1 MAGVSASTS
10 SRVRRDVPGTRTSG
24 VTSRTPTAPETKPTT
39 KTTTTKPTTKPTRD
53 SFEPDRSR
61 RSTTPATPTTT
72 RPVKSGGDDD
82 DVLVIKTAAPTPE
95 HALADELFA
104 VSNDERLVSRVRER
118 ATRPGKPIDGRT
130 SPRMRQAYQE
140 FIQSRGLSDS
150 EANQREFTQLL
161 DARRAYASR
170 NGLGAMNANDERRFL
185 AEAALSRLSVRAKA
199 GQSLELRDG
208 DRWMISALSDPKVSL
223 SPADQK
229 LLEKCEWRDQGL
241 RTTMPEARAK
251 AQAMEAQREAEF
263 RSTPGR
269 PYKTVLNADDVFQGD
284 VQANAFTLAAK
295 AGGYSAEETRLAMEQ
310 LKLNGTPLF
319 CNRNLEGEP
328 LILEKQQV
336 TGMFKRGGQEFFA
349 YAMSSEGSLA
359 LRDARSALAEGY
371 GSVKD
376 YRDAFN
382 NTLATRFANL
392 GAEWVKNEQTADTA
406 LGKSQHPILGPL
418 MRGKYDAMRELVQL
432 GTNGLQMGEMF
443 TTTAKLAYEKGDLL
457 ANIKND
463 PESVRYFDE
472 ETARFGATFDALS
485 KTYAEKEDTIAGQ
498 VARGFVASIPK
509 ALVSTIPGAALG
521 YTALKD
527 FHSPPNEL
535 MKDLTIDLLSIVT
548 GPLLGGAAQ
557 SLEGTVSRVA
567 PKLVDST
574 LKQFVVQEVMDR
586 GISSVAGA
594 TQEVATAMGPALMQQ
609 YLGKDGKPLSE
620 ADQRKVS
627 EQLTDAAFRRA
638 VWTGALTGLLMPSR
652 PSRDMDTAVVNQK
665 GATIEG
671 PIYKTM
677 SADQESRL
685 YAAVVVP
692 EAKGKKRV
700 EFVEVSPDNPRVQQA
715 LKQQPAKLT
724 SQVDADTALAI
735 SRYQYRLNDAGRKEL
750 AVKANNFAAAKVR
763 LDAETARLRN
773 TETTTPTTQ
782 TTKPTTTTK
791 PQEPTTTTK
800 PLEPSKKV
808 ALRETK
814 EGVVLDGAK
823 VPIADRTL
831 EYPELRFT
839 PSELGP
845 VGRFT
850 EYLKE
855 KGIKTSGSAQIA
867 EGNSRIVLEHP
878 AFPDKVIKIYSK
890 GKIPDYNTQVPYL
903 LQRELALESFLKD
916 SGVRV
921 ATIDRDPALLS
932 RGIVV
937 QEKVKAQPYA
947 EVRDTLP
954 PAVREKLDAQI
965 QGLKDRYNDALFK
978 DYAAR
983 SGKPLTTREA
993 PNKPITPAG
1002 FDLNIGNVLLDT
1014 SKPTPEL
1021 VIIDW

>member
-1 MAGVSASTS
+1 MK
-10 SRVRRDVPGTRTSG
+10 SG
-24 VTSRTPTAPETKPTT
+24 
-39 KTTTTKPTTKPTRD
+39 
-53 SFEPDRSR
+53 
-61 RSTTPATPTTT
+61 
-72 RPVKSGGDDD
+72 GGDDD
-82 DVLVIKTAAPTPE
+82 VIVVKTTAPTPE
-95 HALADELFA
+95 HAQADELFS
-104 VSNDERLVSRVRER
+104 VSNDERLVSTVRER
-118 ATRPGKPIDGRT
+118 ATRPGKPIDAKT
-130 SPRMRQAYQE
+130 PPRLRQAYQE

-150 EANQREFTQLL
+150 ESNQREFTQLL

-170 NGLGAMNANDERRFL
+170 NGLGAMNADNERRFL
-185 AEAALSRLSVRAKA
+185 AETALSRLSIRAQTGK
-199 GQSLELRDG
+199 SLVLGDG

-251 AQAMEAQREAEF
+251 AVETEAQREAAF
-263 RSTPGR
+263 RATPGR
-269 PYKTVLNADDVFQGD
+269 PYKTVLNAEDVFQGD
-284 VQANAFTLAAK
+284 VQSNAFTLAAQ
-295 AGGYSAEETRLAMEQ
+295 AGGYSADETRLAMEQ
-310 LKLNGTPLF
+310 LKQEGRPLF
-319 CNRNLEGEP
+319 CNRLVEGEP
-328 LILEKQQV
+328 LIMEKKQA
-336 TGMFKRGGQEFFA
+336 TSLFKRGGQEFITYSMA
-349 YAMSSEGSLA
+349 PEGALA
-359 LRDARSALAEGY
+359 LRDARSALAGGY
-371 GSVKD
+371 ASVKD

-392 GAEWVKNEQTADTA
+392 GAEWVKNEQAADTE
-406 LGKSQHPILGPL
+406 LGKSQNPILGPL

-432 GTNGLQMGEMF
+432 GTNGLQVGEMF
-443 TTTAKLAYEKGDLL
+443 VTTAKLAVQKGDLL

-472 ETARFGATFDALS
+472 ESARFGSTFDALS
-485 KTYAEKEDTIAGQ
+485 KTYAEKEDTLAGQ

-535 MKDLTIDLLSIVT
+535 AKDLTIDLLSIVT

-557 SLEGTVSRVA
+557 SVEGTISRVA
-567 PKLVDST
+567 PKLVDSS
-574 LKQFVVQEVMDR
+574 LKQFVVQEVVDR
-586 GISSVAGA
+586 GLSSVAGA
-594 TQEVATAMGPALMQQ
+594 TQEVATSMGPALMQQ

-652 PSRDMDTAVVNQK
+652 PSRDMDAAVVNQK

-671 PIYKTM
+671 PVYKTK
-677 SADQESRL
+677 SADQQSRL
-685 YAAVVVP
+685 YASVLVP
-692 EAKGKKRV
+692 EANGKKHV
-700 EFVEVSPDNPRVQQA
+700 EFVEVSPDNPRVKEA
-715 LKQQPAKLT
+715 LKQQPAKVT

-750 AVKANNFAAAKVR
+750 AAKANTFAAAKVR

-773 TETTTPTTQ
+773 TETTT
-782 TTKPTTTTK
+782 TTKPTTPTVTK
-791 PQEPTTTTK
+791 PLEPTTTK
-800 PLEPSKKV
+800 SLEPSKKV

-823 VPIADRTL
+823 VPITDRTL

-839 PSELGP
+839 PSDLGP

-850 EYLKE
+850 EYLTE
-855 KGIKTSGSAQIA
+855 KGLKTSGSAQIA

-878 AFPDKVIKIYSK
+878 AFPDKVIKVYSK
-890 GKIPDYNTQVPYL
+890 NKIPDYNTQVPYL

-921 ATIDRDPALLS
+921 AKIDRDPALLS

-937 QEKVKAQPYA
+937 QEKVKALPYA

-954 PAVREKLDAQI
+954 PAVREQLDARL